1 MWLCEETRDEV
12 WRQQLAIP
20 LGEGTDL
27 ASLDKLL
34 TNVKTLLANQE
45 ATAVPAT
52 VTTSRPIEVV
62 PPSFLKGVLAIA
74 TSAWRA
80 KAKMVDATTGEV
92 HREMARVY
100 KDIER
105 IYRHLEEIG
114 FTIKNH
120 TGDPYDDGQ
129 PMKVITSQPRQ
140 DATRKYVLE
149 TLLPT
154 VYWNDRIIQHGEIEI
169 AIPATSDHQ
178 PSTGAKT

>member
-1 MWLCEETRDEV
+1 MKKHLKRKQPQ

-45 ATAVPAT
+45 ANAVPAT

-92 HREMARVY
+92 HQ
-100 KDIER
+100 
-105 IYRHLEEIG
+105 
-114 FTIKNH
+114 
-120 TGDPYDDGQ
+120 DPSSTVSEYGGLIINNLQ
-129 PMKVITSQPRQ
+129 RRQ
-140 DATRKYVLE
+140 DLLALHFRFFHSIHSFSRRVGGRATPAAKHALCASPITWLRNTKR
-149 TLLPT
+149 LP
-154 VYWNDRIIQHGEIEI
+154 
-169 AIPATSDHQ
+169 
-178 PSTGAKT
+178 

>member
-1 MWLCEETRDEV
+1 MKRHQKLKKQ
-12 WRQQLAIP
+12 QQLRAEFQIP
-20 LGEGTDL
+20 PAQPADL
-27 ASLDKLL
+27 ATMDKLL
-34 TNVKTLLANQE
+34 TDIRQMWAHQQG
-45 ATAVPAT
+45 ATPVIPSKP
-52 VTTSRPIEVV
+52 VEVV
-62 PPSFLKGVLAIA
+62 PASFIKGLLAIA

-80 KAKMVDATTGEV
+80 KAKMIDSTTGEP
-92 HREMARVY
+92 RPEMARVY

-140 DATRKYVLE
+140 DANRKYVLE

-154 VYWNDRIIQHGEIEI
+154 IYWNDRIIQHGEIEI
-169 AIPATSDHQ
+169 AIPANLGHQ
-178 PSTGAKT
+178 PST